1 MPEGISVTTQ
11 TTSQLCNLT
20 DDVFEAV
27 RQHEGRKSYL
37 LGARDMCHDVQDVY
51 DRRSPYVRNIL
62 NDGRLWDE
70 VAQSF
75 NHDLNENE
83 SDKMKMKANKRH
95 VPVGARTRVPMP
107 WLPDNETLMQ
117 ARTLKEL
124 AAGPDFSG
132 VSEALPPLEL
142 GQLPVCPILQ
152 SFVHISCICCS
163 AAAGRW
169 QCSSRQ
175 CGSTA
180 TSSAAVQQPAVR
192 QHSSRQRSS
201 AAASSTAARQPAA
214 SSRQPA
220 ASSTAAGS
228 TAAGSAAA
236 GSRQHGSRQPA
247 ARQLAA
253 SSAAAGSAGALAG
266 RPTDAK
272 RRNVSQ
278 YAITLP
284 CGGIILPYPL

>member
-11 TTSQLCNLT
+11 TTSQLCNLA
-20 DDVFEAV
+20 DDVLEAV
-27 RQHEGRKSYL
+27 RQHEGRTSYL

-124 AAGPDFSG
+124 AASPDFSG

-152 SFVHISCICCS
+152 SIIHISCICCS
-163 AAAGRW
+163 AAAG
-169 QCSSRQ
+169 
-175 CGSTA
+175 STA
-180 TSSAAVQQPAVR
+180 AGSAAAQQPAVR
-192 QHSSRQRSS
+192 QRGSWQH
-201 AAASSTAARQPAA
+201 

-220 ASSTAAGS
+220 AQQPAAGS
-228 TAAGSAAA
+228 TAAGSQQR
-236 GSRQHGSRQPA
+236 GSQQPA
-247 ARQLAA
+247 GRQLAA
-253 SSAAAGSAGALAG
+253 GSAAAGSAAAG
-266 RPTDAK
+266 SAAVR
-272 RRNVSQ
+272 
-278 YAITLP
+278 
-284 CGGIILPYPL
+284 

>member
-1 MPEGISVTTQ
+1 MCAVAIAGLRATRLGPV
-11 TTSQLCNLT
+11 
-20 DDVFEAV
+20 EAV
-27 RQHEGRKSYL
+27 RQHKGRKSYL

-124 AAGPDFSG
+124 AAGPTFSG

-152 SFVHISCICCS
+152 SIIHISCICCS
-163 AAAGRW
+163 AAAG
-169 QCSSRQ
+169 
-175 CGSTA
+175 ST
-180 TSSAAVQQPAVR
+180 
-192 QHSSRQRSS
+192 
-201 AAASSTAARQPAA
+201 PAA
-214 SSRQPA
+214 TAWPSSPYLQ
-220 ASSTAAGS
+220 
-228 TAAGSAAA
+228 
-236 GSRQHGSRQPA
+236 
-247 ARQLAA
+247 
-253 SSAAAGSAGALAG
+253 
-266 RPTDAK
+266 
-272 RRNVSQ
+272 
-278 YAITLP
+278 
-284 CGGIILPYPL
+284 PYPKYNWYKRYP

>member
-1 MPEGISVTTQ
+1 
-11 TTSQLCNLT
+11 
-20 DDVFEAV
+20 
-27 RQHEGRKSYL
+27 
-37 LGARDMCHDVQDVY
+37 MCHDVQDVY

-124 AAGPDFSG
+124 AASPDFSG

-152 SFVHISCICCS
+152 SIIHISCICCS
-163 AAAGRW
+163 AAAG
-169 QCSSRQ
+169 
-175 CGSTA
+175 
-180 TSSAAVQQPAVR
+180 SAAAGSAAAQQPAVQQR
-192 QHSSRQRSS
+192 GSWQHSSRQPAAQQPAAQQPAASS
-201 AAASSTAARQPAA
+201 AAASSRQG
-214 SSRQPA
+214 
-220 ASSTAAGS
+220 GS
-228 TAAGSAAA
+228 WQLAV
-236 GSRQHGSRQPA
+236 
-247 ARQLAA
+247 RQLAVQQLA
-253 SSAAAGSAGALAG
+253 VQQCGSQQRG
-266 RPTDAK
+266 
-272 RRNVSQ
+272 SQ
-278 YAITLP
+278 QPAVR
-284 CGGIILPYPL
+284 

>member
-1 MPEGISVTTQ
+1 
-11 TTSQLCNLT
+11 
-20 DDVFEAV
+20 
-27 RQHEGRKSYL
+27 
-37 LGARDMCHDVQDVY
+37 MCHDVQDVY

-62 NDGRLWDE
+62 NDGRLWNE

-152 SFVHISCICCS
+152 SICS
-163 AAAGRW
+163 YFMHLL
-169 QCSSRQ
+169 Q
-175 CGSTA
+175 CGSQQL
-180 TSSAAVQQPAVR
+180 AVQQPAVW
-192 QHSSRQRSS
+192 QHGSQQR
-201 AAASSTAARQPAA
+201 
-214 SSRQPA
+214 
-220 ASSTAAGS
+220 
-228 TAAGSAAA
+228 GSAAA
-236 GSRQHGSRQPA
+236 GSATAQQPA
-247 ARQLAA
+247 AL
-253 SSAAAGSAGALAG
+253 
-266 RPTDAK
+266 
-272 RRNVSQ
+272 
-278 YAITLP
+278 
-284 CGGIILPYPL
+284 